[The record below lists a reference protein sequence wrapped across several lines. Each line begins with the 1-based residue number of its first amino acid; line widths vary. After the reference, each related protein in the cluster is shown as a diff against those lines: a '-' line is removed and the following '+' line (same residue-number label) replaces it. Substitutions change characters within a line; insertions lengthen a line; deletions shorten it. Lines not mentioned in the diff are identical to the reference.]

1 MKTPKYMIEAI
12 QNKVITEEILGACT
26 YSCNKRA
33 KNCRDKEQEY
43 RTQFDYY
50 GNGRKNRLKK
60 DNYYHMK
67 DTFLSLVTP
76 VCVHTAIES
85 RDFYDGRDYIGVYKV
100 KRFYLYYKVGEYGFH
115 QPIKEKEIPADL
127 PREDIGEFTTYGKN
141 IKDLL
146 STDYCKKV
154 LALIESGDY
163 QYIPQQPLKEAQ
175 TVNERDLYISL

>member
-12 QNKVITEEILGACT
+12 QNKVITEEILGACA

-67 DTFLSLVTP
+67 DTFLS
-76 VCVHTAIES
+76 S
-85 RDFYDGRDYIGVYKV
+85 
-100 KRFYLYYKVGEYGFH
+100 
-115 QPIKEKEIPADL
+115 
-127 PREDIGEFTTYGKN
+127 
-141 IKDLL
+141 
-146 STDYCKKV
+146 
-154 LALIESGDY
+154 
-163 QYIPQQPLKEAQ
+163 
-175 TVNERDLYISL
+175 

>member
-33 KNCRDKEQEY
+33 KNCRDKAREY
-43 RTQFDYY
+43 RHGY
-50 GNGRKNRLKK
+50 GCRKYIRSYKESK

-85 RDFYDGRDYIGVYKV
+85 RDFYDGPDYVGVDKV

-115 QPIKEKEIPADL
+115 QPIKKDETPADL
-127 PREDIGEFTTYGKN
+127 PSEDIGEFTTYGKN